1 MNKMLRY
8 LSTTLLLL
16 AAQAATAAGPYADV
30 ATAANEK
37 LVKLFG
43 AGGYRGA
50 ESFGTGIVVS
60 KEGHILTVAAPFLD
74 GRELRLHLPDGRKYP
89 FKVKVIEPEFD
100 AAIVQIEQP
109 KKEKDVLPLDL
120 PFFDVVESAKTM
132 RAEPGTWVM
141 ALSNM
146 YKVAERDEML
156 SVQRAMITAV
166 GKLSARRGQF
176 EVPYH
181 GDVLY
186 LDTITNNPGAAGGAL
201 IDRRGNLLG
210 MIGKE
215 FRNNQ
220 TDTWVNYA
228 MPLTTKADVTIK
240 GEKKTYTLAE
250 FVDLAVRDK
259 WVKSDPKPEV
269 DPIKNPRVYTGIIFV
284 PKVVD
289 RTPPYIDGIEP
300 NSPAAKA
307 GLKPDDLVIYL
318 DGEPVYSTDVFRDL
332 IKRYNPGDKV
342 QVEIRRGDVLTAIQM
357 ELAPLPKK

>member
-1 MNKMLRY
+1 MIKRRY
-8 LSTTLLLL
+8 LSIALLVL
-16 AAQAATAAGPYADV
+16 AAPAARATDPYTQV

-50 ESFGTGIVVS
+50 ESFGTGILVS
-60 KEGHILTVAAPFLD
+60 KDGYILTCAAPFLD

-100 AAIVQIEQP
+100 AAILQIDQP
-109 KKEKDVLPLDL
+109 KKEKDILPLDL
-120 PFFDVVESAKTM
+120 PYFDLVESAKNM
-132 RAEPGTWVM
+132 HVDPGTWVM

-146 YKVAERDEML
+146 YKVAERDEMM
-156 SVQRAMITAV
+156 SVQRAMVTAV

-181 GDVLY
+181 GEVLY
-186 LDTITNNPGAAGGAL
+186 LDTITNNPGAAGGAV
-201 IDRRGNLLG
+201 IDRHGRLLG

-228 MPLTTKADVTIK
+228 MPLNTKAEVVIK
-240 GEKKTYTLAE
+240 GQKKTFTLAE
-250 FVDLAVRDK
+250 FVDLAIHDK

-300 NSPAAKA
+300 NSPAARA

-342 QVEIRRGDVLTAIQM
+342 QVEIRRGDILTAIQM
-357 ELAPLPKK
+357 ELSPLPKR

>member
-1 MNKMLRY
+1 MNTLRY
-8 LSTTLLLL
+8 SPIVALL
-16 AAQAATAAGPYADV
+16 ALAPVARAQQPYDKV
-30 ATAANEK
+30 AVEANEK

-50 ESFGTGIVVS
+50 ESFGTGILVS
-60 KEGHILTVAAPFLD
+60 PKGHILTAAAPFLD
-74 GRELRLHLPDGRKYP
+74 GRDLRLHLPDGRKYA

-100 AAIVQIEQP
+100 AAVLEIVQP
-109 KKEKDVLPLDL
+109 KKEVLPLEL
-120 PFFDVVESAKTM
+120 PYFDVQAAAQNLKV
-132 RAEPGTWVM
+132 EPGTWVM

-146 YKVAERDEML
+146 YKVAERDEMM

-186 LDTITNNPGAAGGAL
+186 LDTITNNPGAAGGAV
-201 IDRRGNLLG
+201 IDRHGHLLG

-228 MPLTTKADVTIK
+228 LPLNTKAEVTIK
-240 GEKKTYTLAE
+240 GEKKTFTLAQ
-250 FVDLAVRDK
+250 FVELAINDK
-259 WVKSDPKPEV
+259 WVKSDPRESK
-269 DPIKNPRVYTGIIFV
+269 DDIKNPRVHTGIIFV
-284 PKVVD
+284 PKVVE
-289 RTPPYIDGIEP
+289 RTPPYIEAVEP

-318 DGEPVYSTDVFRDL
+318 DGEPVYSTDIFRDL
-332 IKRYNPGDKV
+332 LKRYQPGEKV
-342 QVEIRRGDVLTAIQM
+342 QIEIRRGDALTAVHM
-357 ELAPLPKK
+357 ELAPLPKR

>member
-1 MNKMLRY
+1 MTKRRFLP
-8 LSTTLLLL
+8 LALLL
-16 AAQAATAAGPYADV
+16 AAAPAARAQDPYAEV

-74 GRELRLHLPDGRKYP
+74 GRELRLHLPDGRKYA

-120 PFFDVVESAKTM
+120 PYFDLVDAAKAM
-132 RAEPGTWVM
+132 HAEPGTWVM
-141 ALSNM
+141 AMSNM
-146 YKVAERDEML
+146 YKVAERDEMM

-186 LDTITNNPGAAGGAL
+186 LDTITNNPGAAGGAV

-228 MPLTTKADVTIK
+228 MPLNTKADVTIK
-240 GEKKTYTLAE
+240 GEKKTFTLAE
-250 FVDLAVRDK
+250 FVDLAIHDK
-259 WVKSDPKPEV
+259 WVKSDPKADVP
-269 DPIKNPRVYTGIIFV
+269 DIKNPRVYTGIIFV

-289 RTPPYIDGIEP
+289 RTPPYIEAVEP

-318 DGEPVYSTDVFRDL
+318 DGEPVYSTDVYRDL

-342 QVEIRRGDVLTAIQM
+342 QVEIRRGDVLTAVQVD
-357 ELAPLPKK
+357 LAPIPKR

>member
-1 MNKMLRY
+1 MTTLRY
-8 LSTTLLLL
+8 LPLALLLV
-16 AAQAATAAGPYADV
+16 AAPAARAQDPYAEV

-60 KEGHILTVAAPFLD
+60 PEGHILTVAAPFLD
-74 GRELRLHLPDGRKYP
+74 GRELRLHLPDGRKYA

-120 PFFDVVESAKTM
+120 PYFNVVESAKTM

-146 YKVAERDEML
+146 YKVAERDEMM

-166 GKLSARRGQF
+166 GRLSARRGQF

-181 GDVLY
+181 GEVLY
-186 LDTITNNPGAAGGAL
+186 LDTITNNPGAAGGAV
-201 IDRRGNLLG
+201 IDRKGNLLG

-228 MPLTTKADVTIK
+228 LPLTTKADVTIK
-240 GEKKTYTLAE
+240 GEKKTYTLAQ
-250 FVDLAVRDK
+250 FVDLAVNDK
-259 WVKSDPKPEV
+259 WVKSDPREAK
-269 DPIKNPRVYTGIIFV
+269 DDIKNPRVHTGIVFV
-284 PKVVD
+284 PKVVE
-289 RTPPYIDGIEP
+289 RTPPYIEAIEP
-300 NSPAAKA
+300 GSPAQKA
-307 GLKPDDLVIYL
+307 GLKSDDLVIYL
-318 DGEPVYSTDVFRDL
+318 DGEPVYSTDAFRDL

-342 QVEIRRGDVLTAIQM
+342 QVEIRRGDLLTAVQVD
-357 ELAPLPKK
+357 LAPLPNK